1 MIRIFLAVVLVLS
14 GSLLAPAH
22 AQEIDIEG
30 LDEMTTKYQMCMQ
43 VGTPGT
49 PSWRFI
55 YTNLQARLFA
65 YKVKDGRL
73 VKDWEAVDLGSK
85 AVSVFVDDIYAD
97 GAPKLVLATVRGR
110 LLIYDMD
117 TYDLEY
123 ESLQLG
129 FKVIDYMTH
138 ENLDQDPQDEV
149 VLIADKKL
157 YIFDALN
164 KNIQW
169 ASEEGFAA
177 RMILIS
183 NVDDDPQLEI
193 ILNTGRVVD
202 SRFYNIEFESDGP
215 YGDRISLFDLNADG
229 YPEVFGEFQDFSVRV
244 YDIWAQREL
253 W

>member
-1 MIRIFLAVVLVLS
+1 VNRIFLTVVLVLS
-14 GSLLAPAH
+14 GSLATAAH
-22 AQEIDIEG
+22 ATEVNMDR
-30 LDEMTTKYQMCMQ
+30 LDVMTTKYQMCMQ

-65 YKVKDGRL
+65 YKVQDGRL

-85 AVSVFVDDIYAD
+85 AVSVFVDDIYGD

-138 ENLDQDPQDEV
+138 ANLDSDPQDEV
-149 VLIADKKL
+149 VLIADTKL

-169 ASEEGFAA
+169 ASDPGYKAS
-177 RMILIS
+177 MMLIA

-215 YGDRISLFDLNADG
+215 YGDRISLFDLNGDG
-229 YPEVFGEFQDFSVRV
+229 YPEVFGEFVDFSIRV